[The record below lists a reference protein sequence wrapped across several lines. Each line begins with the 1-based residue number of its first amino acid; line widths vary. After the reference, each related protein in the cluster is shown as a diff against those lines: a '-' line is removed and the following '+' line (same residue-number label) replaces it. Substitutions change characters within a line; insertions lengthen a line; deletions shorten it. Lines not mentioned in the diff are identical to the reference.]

1 LLTAS
6 LWTEKEVSAFA
17 MSESSIESG
26 SPQTENDAFG
36 MLNAPTTAGGVETNN
51 SRAATSDPLE
61 TAKWTRFL
69 PETFGIRESVRESSY
84 RWCVREG
91 GMWGIATATAMSLH
105 RMRMGTKPVMA
116 GHVFFGT
123 LMVVMLPSY
132 YFCYRRREH
141 QENVIEMMMKY
152 NQFGHATELPAEPP
166 LEEHPFWEQ
175 NDSSNSLTN
184 FEGNST
190 AKHEREFRG
199 MIKERKEWQ
208 PKQDPSFDEIFQEKE

>member
-1 LLTAS
+1 
-6 LWTEKEVSAFA
+6 
-17 MSESSIESG
+17 MSESNASHAETIVDGILTSAG
-26 SPQTENDAFG
+26 TSPSASN
-36 MLNAPTTAGGVETNN
+36 TATNTN
-51 SRAATSDPLE
+51 SDPLE

-69 PETFGIRESVRESSY
+69 PESFGIRENVRQSSY

-105 RMRMGTKPVMA
+105 RMRMGTRPVVA
-116 GHVFFGT
+116 GHCFFGT
-123 LMVVMLPSY
+123 FMAVMLPSY

-141 QENVIEMMMKY
+141 QEQVIEMMMKY

-175 NDSSNSLTN
+175 DDGIGASNKET
-184 FEGNST
+184 
-190 AKHEREFRG
+190 KHDREFRG

-208 PKQDPSFDEIFQEKE
+208 KPQDPSFDEIFQEKK